1 VLRRGA
7 WRVHSAFRSR
17 SSSRRF
23 GAEHK
28 KTAHPF
34 PVVPAIC
41 QIPIPWNG
49 DGHSEAGREPAARG
63 RYGSPAGSENAGR
76 MRTRWGMRSASTI
89 PSILSLLYSR
99 VCPTREMADAESNDL
114 SRTLIAE
121 SWTER
126 AADIRMKR
134 RSLPTTTTVC
144 AVNALHRKADANAE
158 RYSTDRSR
166 RGRPARRL
174 DGHGLLLLPVSD
186 VQQQSDLANSST
198 STCSK
203 TDQSRTR
210 RSFGRSQARLHD
222 RF

>member
-1 VLRRGA
+1 M
-7 WRVHSAFRSR
+7 
-17 SSSRRF
+17 
-23 GAEHK
+23 
-28 KTAHPF
+28 
-34 PVVPAIC
+34 
-41 QIPIPWNG
+41 NG

-158 RYSTDRSR
+158 RYSTDQKPSR
-166 RGRPARRL
+166 EACSSARRTRTTFTSSV
-174 DGHGLLLLPVSD
+174 PATVRSC
-186 VQQQSDLANSST
+186 NSST

-210 RSFGRSQARLHD
+210 RSFGRS
-222 RF
+222 